1 MMDTPFPTISI
12 VTPSYNQG
20 QFLEESIC
28 SVLAQSYRN
37 IEYVVIDGASSDGSA
52 EIIRKYAGR
61 LTYWVSEP
69 DKGQYDAINKGFTR
83 TTGEIMA
90 WLNSDDKYTPWAL
103 TVVADIFRV
112 FPQVEWITSI
122 HPIRWNERG
131 QAIDVDFTGG
141 FNQHSFLRGGN
152 FPVKGS
158 HGRRW
163 IQQESTFWRRSLWE
177 RAGGRL
183 DCSLGLAADF
193 ELWARLFQH
202 ADLYG
207 VSAPLGGFREHG
219 DQKSVHQREQ
229 YLREADQT
237 LRGYGKWPCGIGQR
251 LVRDII
257 WKAFRQHSLAT
268 IPPQLRSFLHRTGLF
283 YPAPV
288 AVWKGKEWELITGF
302 VV

>member
-1 MMDTPFPTISI
+1 MDKPFPTISV

-20 QFLEESIC
+20 QFLEETIC
-28 SVLAQSYRN
+28 SVLTQTYPN
-37 IEYVVIDGASSDGSA
+37 VEYVVIDGASSDGSK
-52 EIIRKYAGR
+52 EIIRKYADR
-61 LTYWVSEP
+61 LTYWVSET
-69 DKGQYDAINKGFTR
+69 DKGQYDAINKGFAR
-83 TTGEIMA
+83 TTGKIMA

-103 TVVADIFRV
+103 TVVADIFRA
-112 FPQVEWITSI
+112 FPHVEWITSVN
-122 HPIRWNERG
+122 PIRWNARG
-131 QAIDVDFTGG
+131 QVIDVDFTGG
-141 FNQHSFLRGGN
+141 FNRQSFLRGGN

-207 VSAPLGGFREHG
+207 VGSILGGFREHG
-219 DQKSVHQREQ
+219 DQKSVHHREQ

-237 LRGYGKWPCGIGQR
+237 LRRYGKWPCSIGQK

-257 WKAFRQHSLAT
+257 WKVVRQHSLAA
-268 IPPQLRSFLHRTGLF
+268 ISPRLSSLLYRTGLF

-288 AVWKGKEWELITGF
+288 AVWKGKEWEMITGF

>member
-1 MMDTPFPTISI
+1 MDKPFPVISV

-20 QFLEESIC
+20 RFLEETIC
-28 SVLAQSYRN
+28 SVLTQGYPSV
-37 IEYVVIDGASSDGSA
+37 EYVVIDGASSDDSV
-52 EIIRKYAGR
+52 EIIRRYADR
-61 LTYWVSEP
+61 LTYWVSET
-69 DKGQYDAINKGFTR
+69 DKGQYDAINKGFAR

-90 WLNSDDKYTPWAL
+90 WLNSDDKYTPSAL
-103 TVVADIFRV
+103 TVVADIFRS
-112 FPQVEWITSI
+112 FPHVEWITSV

-131 QAIDVDFTGG
+131 QAINVDFTGG

-152 FPVKGS
+152 FPAKGS

-177 RAGGRL
+177 RAGGHL

-207 VSAPLGGFREHG
+207 VSALLGGFREHG
-219 DQKSVHQREQ
+219 DQKSVHLREQ

-237 LRGYGKWPCGIGQR
+237 LRSYGKWPCSVGQR
-251 LVRDII
+251 FVRDII
-257 WKAFRQHSLAT
+257 WKVSRQHSLAA
-268 IPPQLRSFLHRTGLF
+268 IPPQLRSFLHRTGLV

-288 AVWKGKEWELITGF
+288 AVWKGKEWEMITGF

>member
-1 MMDTPFPTISI
+1 MQKPLPTISV

-20 QFLEESIC
+20 RFLEETIC
-28 SVLAQSYRN
+28 SVLTQSYPRV
-37 IEYVVIDGASSDGSA
+37 EYVVIDGASSDDSV
-52 EIIRKYAGR
+52 EIIRKYEGR
-61 LTYWVSEP
+61 LTYWVSEM
-69 DKGQYDAINKGFTR
+69 DKGQYDAINKGFAR

-103 TVVADIFRV
+103 TVVADIFRL
-112 FPQVEWITSI
+112 FPHVEWITSV

-131 QAIDVDFTGG
+131 QVIDVDFTGG
-141 FNQHSFLRGGN
+141 FNQRSFLRGGN
-152 FPVKGS
+152 FPAKGS

-202 ADLYG
+202 ADLCG
-207 VSAPLGGFREHG
+207 VSAILGGFREHG
-219 DQKSVHQREQ
+219 DQKSIHQREQ
-229 YLREADQT
+229 YMREADQT
-237 LRGYGKWPCGIGQR
+237 LRSYGKWPCSVGQR
-251 LVRDII
+251 LLRDVI
-257 WKAFRQHSLAT
+257 WKVFRQHSLAS
-268 IPPQLRSFLHRTGLF
+268 ISPQLRSLLHQTRLF
-283 YPAPV
+283 YPASV
-288 AVWKGKEWELITGF
+288 AVWKGKEWEMITGF